1 LREKALS
8 DLPSTRTFAKCKATS
23 QSSCLLVAMLPQN
36 PRIQKPNA
44 TIIIKKMRGTVKK
57 INPKNGY
64 FAIEIERNSYSIF
77 EILSSNSI
85 DVGDIINGQLQEL
98 GDAILTN
105 ESKAET
111 INGIIQNYDCT
122 EQQLKQQLKF

>member
-1 LREKALS
+1 
-8 DLPSTRTFAKCKATS
+8 
-23 QSSCLLVAMLPQN
+23 
-36 PRIQKPNA
+36 
-44 TIIIKKMRGTVKK
+44 MRGIVKK

-64 FAIEIERNSYSIF
+64 FAIEIERNLYSIF
-77 EILSSNSI
+77 EMLSSNSI
-85 DVGDIINGQLQEL
+85 DIGDIITGQLQEW
-98 GDAILTN
+98 GEAILTN

>member
-1 LREKALS
+1 
-8 DLPSTRTFAKCKATS
+8 
-23 QSSCLLVAMLPQN
+23 
-36 PRIQKPNA
+36 
-44 TIIIKKMRGTVKK
+44 MRGTVKK
-57 INPKNGY
+57 INPRNGY

-77 EILSSNSI
+77 EILSSNNI
-85 DVGDIINGQLQEL
+85 DVGDIIKGQLQEL